1 MFLSVFLASGREV
14 VVDAVR
20 EGLSVLERADEF
32 MEGLASVDDGCKAR
46 VGGREDDVVDGCQVL
61 IGVAMGGE
69 QVTIP
74 YATLVW
80 LTHL

>member
-1 MFLSVFLASGREV
+1 MLLSVGVTLRAQV
-14 VVDAVR
+14 VVDAVC
-20 EGLSVLERADEF
+20 EDEF
-32 MEGLASVDDGCKAR
+32 MEGFSPVDDGCKAR